1 MAQITAS
8 TSEKVFQIKAWSG
21 LHESPDGDTK
31 LKLGEA
37 ATIENFRVTRD
48 GNLQRRPGYRELVN
62 LGTGKPVV
70 GMWRGYA
77 NKKEVLLAACN
88 GHVYSL
94 WDDANGDWYRDLD
107 GDISPKDIGTITTT
121 GGHVTMF
128 GFEGKVYFMN
138 GSQYRVWDGTNNS
151 IADVVGYVPLV
162 AISIEPSPNA
172 GMGGQLLEQVNK
184 LSAWRRVWLS
194 ADGVGDTFY
203 LPEKGIVYDTA
214 ADVVVTNLG
223 TNTQLTD
230 TTDYTVNKT
239 DGKITFTSVPAKAVN
254 GYEVKYHMA
263 TDFSS
268 QVKAMKYA
276 EIFSGQTD
284 SRVFIYGD
292 GTNEVF
298 YSSIDYYGTPT
309 ATYFPDLNEAAIGD
323 ANTPVTALIRHYSK
337 LVVFKSDSTWSLSFS
352 STTLADGNMTEALY
366 IYPVN
371 KRLGNTPMGQVALVL
386 NAPRSLYGND
396 CYEWRNNNAYSANL
410 SVDERQAK
418 RISDRVYA
426 SLNSFDLKSSIVW
439 DDNDAQEYWI
449 CQNGKALVHNYAVDA
464 WYYYTNIPATCFAN
478 FHETLYFGDGN
489 GSVQHFDELFNSDNG
504 EVIDAHWESGNM
516 AFNADYMRKYS
527 ARMWIGIK
535 PTSAGKVNVTVQT
548 DRKVASTEKIV
559 VSKLA
564 TLANVNFADWSFN
577 TNQQPQ
583 IKKLKLK
590 AKKFVY
596 YKLIFFN
603 DTEDTSAT
611 ITTADIRVRYT
622 GDAK

>member
-37 ATIENFRVTRD
+37 AAIENFRVTRD
-48 GNLQRRPGYRELVN
+48 GNLQRRPGYHELVN
-62 LGTGKPVV
+62 LGTGKKVA

-77 NKKEVLLAACN
+77 NQKEVFLVACN

-94 WDDANGDWYRDLD
+94 WDDTNGEFYTT
-107 GDISPKDIGTITTT
+107 PKDLGTITTT
-121 GGHVTMF
+121 GPVTMF

-138 GSQYRVWDGTNNS
+138 GSQYRCWDGTNSS
-151 IADVVGYVPLV
+151 IADVVGYIPLV

-184 LSAWRRVWLS
+184 LTAWRRIWLS
-194 ADGVGDTFY
+194 ADGAGSTFY
-203 LPEKGIVYDTA
+203 FPEKNFVYNSSD
-214 ADVVVTNLG
+214 DVVVTDLG
-223 TNTQLTD
+223 TNTD
-230 TTDYTVNKT
+230 FDPSDYTIDAANGTIVF
-239 DGKITFTSVPAKAVN
+239 DSAPAKAVN
-254 GYEVKYHMA
+254 GIEVKYHMVS
-263 TDFSS
+263 DFSS

-298 YSSIDYYGTPT
+298 YSSIDYNGTPT

-426 SLNSFDLKSSIVW
+426 SLNSFDLKSAIVW

-449 CQNGKALVHNYAVDA
+449 CQNNKALVHNYVVDA

-478 FHETLYFGDGN
+478 FHETLYFGDSN
-489 GSVQHFDELFNSDNG
+489 GSVHFFDELYNTDNG
-504 EVIDAHWESGNM
+504 QVIDAHWESGNM

-527 ARMWIGIK
+527 ARMWVGIK
-535 PTSAGKVNVTVQT
+535 PTSSGKVNVTVQT

-564 TLANVNFADWSFN
+564 TLANVNFGDWSFN

-611 ITTADIRVRYT
+611 ITSADIRVRYT